1 MKRIRKYILRLLIG
15 FCLLLG
21 SATAY
26 ATHQRAGEISY
37 QYVSGLTYE
46 FTITTYT
53 YTPSPADRP
62 EIEVFWGDGTSSI
75 IERFQKINME
85 NDISKNV
92 YVMQHTFS
100 ASGTF
105 HVTFEDP
112 NRNAGIV
119 NIPSSVEVPF
129 FIETIIVINPFIGG
143 NSSPQLMTAPID
155 NGCTNVI
162 YYHNPG
168 AYDADGDSLSYSL
181 IDCRGYNGED
191 IPGYQLPYASNS
203 LTIDPHTGDLIWDSP
218 TMAGEYNI
226 AILIQEWRNGIMI
239 SSMVR
244 DMQITIA
251 ACNNKPP
258 VIIVE
263 DTCVLAGTSLRVPVE
278 VRDSTSTL
286 ATLSATGEPLYVEDS
301 PAQFMTI
308 TDSVPY
314 ITNFVWNTQ
323 CSHVKKTPYEV
334 LFKAMDNGPHVE
346 LVSFKT
352 LHIRVVAPK
361 PENLQASPAGNTVEL
376 FWSPDSC
383 DNAVGYDVYRRTGS
397 NPFEPE
403 YCETGMPEGEGYQW
417 IGSTTSWNDT
427 SFVDDG
433 SVLPLY
439 HANDY
444 CYRVVALFPDGAESY
459 VSDEACVHIACDA
472 PLIINADVVTTDS
485 SNGTLKVRWIRPF
498 EIDSAAYPPPYFY
511 NLYRKSSAVGTQ
523 ELLNADPM
531 PAVSDTIDYMDHD
544 LNTHSTYY
552 TYQIQFLNED
562 TIIEKSDPA
571 TSIFLSAVPS
581 DRSVA
586 LAWNVQQ
593 PWTNV
598 LYTVY
603 RFDENGHQ
611 WDSVAATEET
621 SYLDSHLEN
630 GKDYCYYVSAKGYYW
645 LPDTIGPLYNRSQQV
660 CATPVD
666 DVPPEVPTVSIS
678 TDCASVNYEWTFSSD
693 SAASDAFYYYIY
705 YKPTLEGS
713 FVCIDSFSRVGDI
726 CYPMPCSYQVVASD
740 VLVGCFSMAV
750 SDTNGNISSLTDS
763 VCIDI
768 YDCLDYHFPNVFT
781 PNGDGVND
789 EFVPFEPH
797 HGVVKVQ
804 MQIFDRWGRRVFQT
818 EDPAIRW
825 DGLDETSHQ
834 PCSDGVYYYGCEVFV
849 NTLSGQISYPL
860 NGSIT
865 LIK

>member
-1 MKRIRKYILRLLIG
+1 MKLIRKYILRLLIG
-15 FCLLLG
+15 FCLLF
-21 SATAY
+21 AARAAY

-143 NSSPQLMTAPID
+143 NSSPQLLTPPID

-203 LTIDPHTGDLIWDSP
+203 ITIDSITGDLVWDAP

-226 AILIQEWRNGIMI
+226 AILIQEWRNGILI

-244 DMQITIA
+244 DMQISIA

-258 VIIVE
+258 EILVE
-263 DTCVLAGTSLRVPVE
+263 DTCVLAGTVLRLPVE
-278 VRDSTSTL
+278 VQDSTSTL
-286 ATLSATGEPLYVEDS
+286 VTLSATGEPLFVEDS
-301 PAQFMTI
+301 PAQFMPI

-314 ITNFVWNTQ
+314 VTNFVWNTQ
-323 CSHVKKTPYEV
+323 CSHVKKSPYEV
-334 LFKAMDNGPHVE
+334 LFKATDNGPHVE

-352 LHIRVVAPK
+352 LHIQVIAPE
-361 PENLQASPAGNTVEL
+361 PENLQTLPVGNTVHL
-376 FWSPDSC
+376 SWSPDSC
-383 DNAVGYDVYRRTGS
+383 DNAIGYDVYRRTGS
-397 NPFEPE
+397 NPFEPD

-417 IGSTTSWNDT
+417 IGSTASWDDT
-427 SFVDDG
+427 TFVDDG
-433 SVLPLY
+433 SALPLY

-444 CYRVVALFPDGAESY
+444 CYRVVALFPDGTESY
-459 VSDEACVHIACDA
+459 VSDESCVHIVCDA

-485 SNGTLKVRWIRPF
+485 SNGTLKVRWTRPY
-498 EIDSAAYPPPYFY
+498 EVDSTAFPPTYFY
-511 NLYRKSSAVGTQ
+511 NLYRTNPESVAQ
-523 ELLNADPM
+523 ELLNSDPL
-531 PAVSDTIDYMDHD
+531 PAVSDTMDFLDHD
-544 LNTHSTYY
+544 LNTQSLSY
-552 TYQIQFLNED
+552 TYQVHFLNED
-562 TIIEKSDPA
+562 TIVEKSDPA
-571 TSIFLSAVPS
+571 SSIFLTAVSS
-581 DRSVA
+581 DRSIS
-586 LAWNVQQ
+586 LSWNVQQ

-598 LYTVY
+598 LYTVF

-611 WDSVAATEET
+611 WDSIAATEET
-621 SYLDSHLEN
+621 NFTDSRLEN
-630 GKDYCYYVSAKGYYW
+630 GKNYCYYVAAKGFYW
-645 LPDTIGPLYNRSQQV
+645 LPDTIGPLFNRSQQV
-660 CATPVD
+660 CATPID
-666 DVPPEVPTVSIS
+666 NVPPEVPTVSIT
-678 TDCASVNYEWTFSSD
+678 TDCSSVSYEWTFSSD

-713 FVCIDSFSRVGDI
+713 FVCVDSFARNGDN
-726 CYPMPCSYQVVASD
+726 CFPAPCSYQVVAPD
-740 VLVGCFSMAV
+740 VLVGCFTMAV
-750 SDTNGNISSLTDS
+750 ADTNRNISFLTDS

-768 YDCLDYHFPNVFT
+768 YECLDYHLPNVFT
-781 PNGDGVND
+781 PNGDGYND
-789 EFVPFEPH
+789 VFVPFDPY

-818 EDPAIRW
+818 EDPAVGW
-825 DGLDETSHQ
+825 DGLDETTHQ
-834 PCSDGVYYYGCEVFV
+834 PCSAGVYYYGCEVFV

-860 NGSIT
+860 NGSVT